1 MKIMRLQGLVFL
13 GLINRDIDCPETA
26 LSLLENAATKL
37 HDTPSLDAG
46 CPGRFESVLCN
57 LVAISVDQSD
67 LTGLEAYC
75 GALQKQFVDRDD
87 ALRRGMDK
95 AEVAEILRHLGR
107 AFRNMGRF
115 DLAEH
120 YYLESLKEASETTSV
135 PLSHKMGMQIVSV
148 RNDLAVFYG
157 DVGRHD
163 KAHIQFIEAFEL
175 AKCIFPTTSFPH
187 GHVILA
193 ALTQNLAMHNWL
205 IGETDKAAELY
216 RKAVAMN
223 EAIFSE
229 DDYPKGHRRL
239 QESYSAWANVLTR
252 EKRFEEAISYA
263 SKANEMILNRCTA
276 ATSWTGNDD
285 LAASWIDLGRIKR
298 ARGEYAAAEELFSRA
313 LLSYE
318 SRGRGE
324 QASGRM
330 SIALALAELGR
341 THAAAEDFS
350 TALDYHRRSLAIRQ
364 ELFPLASFPLGHPRL
379 ANAWRDL
386 GLTHLD
392 AGEPDEAFRA
402 LAQSVAMEHAIGE
415 SFFGSGSEAQVLNF
429 AAPQVPVAGAPA
441 AGLATDGLARGRSL
455 SVCLEAARIGRP
467 DYRRP
472 SPANAHI
479 GSQEPTR
486 RLPQIPCC
494 TAGSLRALLVS
505 VADDGGNDSERRV
518 WLERLNTVKEELEH
532 ELARSLPTNESELP
546 AAAEI
551 QTLAATLPHT
561 VAFVDYFSYVAA
573 PFDATVPT
581 REIRIPPN
589 AWRHLWS
596 ATAGP

>member
-1 MKIMRLQGLVFL
+1 MF
-13 GLINRDIDCPETA
+13 
-26 LSLLENAATKL
+26 
-37 HDTPSLDAG
+37 
-46 CPGRFESVLCN
+46 
-57 LVAISVDQSD
+57 
-67 LTGLEAYC
+67 
-75 GALQKQFVDRDD
+75 
-87 ALRRGMDK
+87 
-95 AEVAEILRHLGR
+95 
-107 AFRNMGRF
+107 
-115 DLAEH
+115 
-120 YYLESLKEASETTSV
+120 
-135 PLSHKMGMQIVSV
+135 
-148 RNDLAVFYG
+148 
-157 DVGRHD
+157 
-163 KAHIQFIEAFEL
+163 
-175 AKCIFPTTSFPH
+175 
-187 GHVILA
+187 
-193 ALTQNLAMHNWL
+193 
-205 IGETDKAAELY
+205 
-216 RKAVAMN
+216 
-223 EAIFSE
+223 
-229 DDYPKGHRRL
+229 
-239 QESYSAWANVLTR
+239 
-252 EKRFEEAISYA
+252 
-263 SKANEMILNRCTA
+263 
-276 ATSWTGNDD
+276 
-285 LAASWIDLGRIKR
+285 
-298 ARGEYAAAEELFSRA
+298 
-313 LLSYE
+313 SYE

-364 ELFPLASFPLGHPRL
+364 ELSPLASFPLGHPRL

-429 AAPQVPVAGAPA
+429 AARRFQSLGPLLRAWQQTGLPAEEVYPFVWRRHGLVARIIADRHRQMR
-441 AGLATDGLARGRSL
+441 TLARKNQPAVYHKYL
-455 SVCLEAARIGRP
+455 AARQDLSR
-467 DYRRP
+467 
-472 SPANAHI
+472 
-479 GSQEPTR
+479 T
-486 RLPQIPCC
+486 
-494 TAGSLRALLVS
+494 LLVS

-581 REIRIPPN
+581 RQIRIPPN